1 MVGIDLTGKT
11 ALITGSGQ
19 GLGEATAR
27 LFHQAGAN
35 VVINYF
41 SEPSGLNQERAEKVA
56 ESLGERAIVIEAD
69 VRDADSVQQMFKTA
83 LDTFGA
89 IDFVVNNAGVIR
101 DKSIKKME
109 RADWDMVISVNLTG
123 VFNVCKAAAE
133 CLAEHGRIVN
143 LSSISG
149 LLGFFGQ
156 ANYSASKAGVI
167 GLTKVLSKELARRS
181 ITVNAVAPGVVLTEM
196 GLSIPENYREEMLK
210 QIPLARFGTA
220 NDIANAILFLCSDL
234 GAYISGQ
241 VIHVNGGWA

>member
-1 MVGIDLTGKT
+1 MVGINLSGKT

-41 SEPSGLNQERAEKVA
+41 SDPEGVNRERAEKVV
-56 ESLGERAIVIEAD
+56 ESLGERAIALEAD
-69 VRDADSVQQMFKTA
+69 VRDEASVQSMFKAA
-83 LDTFGA
+83 LAKFGA

-109 RADWDMVISVNLTG
+109 RSDWDMVLSVNLTG
-123 VFNVCKAAAE
+123 VFTVCKAAAE
-133 CLAEHGRIVN
+133 CLADNGRIVN

-210 QIPLARFGTA
+210 QIPLNRFGTPD
-220 NDIANAILFLCSDL
+220 DIANAILFLCSDL